1 MHRVSVTHP
10 IGSLVERELAAGR
23 LTEGLT
29 RKISHQSRYL
39 QPLRHGAKR
48 RATSPYTGE
57 ARTARTCG
65 GVRCALAVYQLPS
78 TPNQCVFPV
87 AQGGERK
94 NVCVSE
100 YADIFSY
107 PR

>member
-39 QPLRHGAKR
+39 QLLRHGAER
-48 RATSPYTGE
+48 RATSLT
-57 ARTARTCG
+57 
-65 GVRCALAVYQLPS
+65 
-78 TPNQCVFPV
+78 
-87 AQGGERK
+87 QGRLFLR
-94 NVCVSE
+94 
-100 YADIFSY
+100 D
-107 PR
+107 R